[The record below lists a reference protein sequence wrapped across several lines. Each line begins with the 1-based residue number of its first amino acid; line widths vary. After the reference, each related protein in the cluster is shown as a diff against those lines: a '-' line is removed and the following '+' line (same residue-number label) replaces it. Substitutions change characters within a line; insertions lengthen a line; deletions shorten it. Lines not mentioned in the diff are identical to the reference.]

1 MAEGSLGAWVLSDQG
16 GCAPSSA
23 DKPVTNSR
31 DTQEVLM
38 DQGLQMLKI
47 FSNYNHKSSILD
59 DFQFYDEREAAKHQE
74 EGSGNSKK

>member
-1 MAEGSLGAWVLSDQG
+1 
-16 GCAPSSA
+16 
-23 DKPVTNSR
+23 
-31 DTQEVLM
+31 M